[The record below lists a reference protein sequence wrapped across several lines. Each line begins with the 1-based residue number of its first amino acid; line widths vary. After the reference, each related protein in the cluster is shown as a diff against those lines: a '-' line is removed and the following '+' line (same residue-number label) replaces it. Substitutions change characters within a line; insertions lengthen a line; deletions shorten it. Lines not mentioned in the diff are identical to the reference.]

1 VTPTDLNTPE
11 RAVQDC
17 VDPRLHAEASGLLLA
32 LDRLMTVGTY
42 YQRGHARHEA
52 VAAQCGETVRRCLAT
67 RHVLDIEVTA
77 EGLVVFDQAFPA
89 ATREARRIFSLA
101 DPLSLGVVRIRPGAT
116 AQQLQDAMAVLRTR
130 KNNLKASTSYE
141 EVEIT
146 GMPEN
151 VEAQGRALYLRTRT
165 GGGDSLAGGSAFDPN
180 LIRPEMLLQGA
191 DLHKSEAEFLKIV
204 NGMIKTA
211 SGDQPGEDG
220 APKPGFDISKGLPQ
234 SALADIADI
243 IEALVG
249 TNSDPMVFGH
259 LIAHAQSALQLT
271 GDPELVELV
280 FQNLRKEVDNAK
292 PKAHLIGHSK
302 AQKRK
307 SGSPQFTMS
316 LTDLDEAIDSVI
328 EPFGP
333 MENPESRDRAGALG
347 ICLQMLR
354 TAPSDELVKGIHGTL
369 RRIFGAPGFGG
380 PEFRAT
386 AKLVIEIFDGPDFER
401 EEGLFLLYW
410 DMLREYRPED
420 VGPVWR
426 EVWSNL
432 PPRLR
437 VRVWPYTV
445 NDILL
450 GMTWNDPATML
461 ALYGAVSRV
470 PVAGNAKVRYK
481 LENLSALREGTLAD
495 DIFDPPPPLLFPVL
509 NVLIG
514 TSLSPVLGPLLHD
527 HLQQL
532 QTHPLSVV
540 MLEAAADYHPGNR
553 VVYQA
558 ILEQGVRGQLTDR
571 MLELGARLLS
581 VALLRLP
588 PGERTEPWLADAI
601 EWLARIAPES
611 AGPVLEKIVTEKK
624 LLVIPAWPK
633 KLREAAELAWE
644 TMGEAQFE
652 VGAADEV
659 GAFEVDDDAGLFR
672 PSPIALKEE
681 DTP

>member
-1 VTPTDLNTPE
+1 MTPTDLHTHD

-17 VDPRLHAEASGLLLA
+17 ADPRLHAEASGLLLA

-52 VAAQCGETVRRCLAT
+52 VAAQCEDTVRQCLTT
-67 RHVLDIEVTA
+67 RQVLDIEVTA
-77 EGLVVFDQAFPA
+77 EGLRVFDQDFPA

-130 KNNLKASTSYE
+130 RNNLKSSTSYK
-141 EVEIT
+141 EVEIN

-151 VEAQGRALYLRTRT
+151 VEALGRSLYLRTRT
-165 GGGDSLAGGSAFDPN
+165 GGGGSLVGDGAFDPN

-211 SGDQPGEDG
+211 SGGQAGEGGDG
-220 APKPGFDISKGLPQ
+220 GPGFDISKGLPQ

-292 PKAHLIGHSK
+292 PKARLIGRSK

-307 SGSPQFTMS
+307 SGGPKFTMS
-316 LTDLDEAIDSVI
+316 LSDLDEAIEDVV

-333 MENPESRDRAGALG
+333 MENPESRDRAAALG

-354 TAPSDELVKGIHGTL
+354 TAPSDELEKGIHGTL
-369 RRIFGAPGFGG
+369 RRIFGAPGFAG
-380 PEFRAT
+380 PERRAT
-386 AKLVIEIFDGPDFER
+386 AKLVIEFFDSPDFEQ

-437 VRVWPYTV
+437 ARVWPFTV

-450 GMTWNDPATML
+450 GMTWRDPVAML

-527 HLQQL
+527 HLQLL

-588 PGERTEPWLADAI
+588 PGERTEPWLAGAI

-633 KLREAAELAWE
+633 HLREAAELAWE
-644 TMGEAQFE
+644 NMGEAQFE
-652 VGAADEV
+652 VGAADDV
-659 GAFEVDDDAGLFR
+659 GAFEVEDDAGLFR
-672 PSPIALKEE
+672 PSPIAPKEGGA
-681 DTP
+681 P